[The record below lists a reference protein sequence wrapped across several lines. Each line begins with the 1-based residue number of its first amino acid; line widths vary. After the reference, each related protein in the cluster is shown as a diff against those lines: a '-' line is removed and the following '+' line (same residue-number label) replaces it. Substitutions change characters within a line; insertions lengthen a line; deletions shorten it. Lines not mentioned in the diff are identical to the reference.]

1 MLERKERR
9 WQLMSLEEVKALC
22 AKENDISIWH
32 DAINDPM
39 MVTSD
44 HFSGKTL
51 RFCFDDGLTWDYEFM
66 DAQHLKWKA
75 GDGREGESF
84 YNASPAPG
92 YENIYFLHHVT
103 LSEIPACVD
112 LIMDLESGYAVQFDA
127 TLGHPGSPREVIRKI
142 RFGSIDG
149 VTPGP
154 DAVKPCWTNDLTGRA
169 IRWRRANGTGY
180 GIKYTFTAC
189 NYLTYVMKFPGEHTC
204 WIATNPCDYIKLRD
218 DLYICSTIEERQTG
232 VELIMVM
239 NLTMMTDVQSIF
251 GIGGTT
257 EQGIRLETAMHSG
270 RAGSWDTLETDL
282 FIE

>member
-1 MLERKERR
+1 
-9 WQLMSLEEVKALC
+9 MSLEEVKALC

-127 TLGHPGSPREVIRKI
+127 ALGHPGSPREVIRKI

-149 VTPGP
+149 VTPDP
-154 DAVKPCWTNDLTGRA
+154 DAVRPCWTNDLTGRA

-282 FIE
+282 FNE